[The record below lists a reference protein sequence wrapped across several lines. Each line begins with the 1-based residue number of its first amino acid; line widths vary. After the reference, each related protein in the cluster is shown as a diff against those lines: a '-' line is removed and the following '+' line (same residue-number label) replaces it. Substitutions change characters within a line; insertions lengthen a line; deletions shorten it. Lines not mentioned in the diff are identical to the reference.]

1 MHRLAFIALLLV
13 VLLDPAR
20 GEAAARPLVGI
31 ADQGA
36 TMFESPLYGQLGV
49 ARISRL
55 VVSYD
60 AVLDDTEEVPGVDA
74 WMAAASAARVQPLVA
89 FNHSRGC
96 FTGTRIAPRAA
107 CRLPSVTRFGRAF
120 HAFRKRY
127 PAVRVY
133 SPWNEINH
141 HSQPTAR
148 RPDRAAAFYNLLRRR
163 CRSCRVVAADVLDQP
178 GVGRYLRRFRRHVK
192 HRARLWGL
200 HNYQDANNGTTSGTR
215 EVLRAVPGEIWLTET
230 GGIVKLGKHRPFS
243 PARAARATKTV
254 LAIARGFR
262 RVTRVYL
269 YNWTGGTAA
278 TRFDA
283 GITTPGGRPRPAY
296 KVLRKLLGPAK
307 KPKR

>member
-1 MHRLAFIALLLV
+1 MHRVALPLLLLFV
-13 VLLDPAR
+13 VLLSAAP
-20 GEAAARPLVGI
+20 GEARSRPLIGI
-31 ADQGA
+31 ADQSA
-36 TMFESPLYGQLGV
+36 AMFESPLYGKLGV

-60 AVLDDTEEVPGVDA
+60 AVLRKTAEVPGVDA
-74 WMAAASAARVQPLVA
+74 WMAAATAARVQPLVT

-96 FTGTRIAPRAA
+96 FNGKRIPRRAA

-141 HSQPTAR
+141 LSQPTAR

-163 CRSCRVVAADVLDQP
+163 CRSCRVVAADVLDQD
-178 GVGRYLRRFRRHVK
+178 GVGGYLRRFQRHVK

-215 EVLRAVPGEIWLTET
+215 EVLRAVRGEIWLTET
-230 GGIVKLGKHRPFS
+230 GGIVRLGKNRPFS
-243 PARAARATKTV
+243 PARAARATKKV
-254 LAIARGFR
+254 LSIARSFR

-269 YNWTGGTAA
+269 YNWTGGTRS

-296 KVLRKLLGPAK
+296 KVLRKLL
-307 KPKR
+307 KR